1 MDLLRRQRGEQ
12 STKRLRLHALLA
24 RLCGQRSA
32 VAATKGG
39 SPFVDVGLSAGQFLT
54 LIRNE
59 RTLII
64 GSHTVPGLLLSSLLS
79 TSTIRPNER
88 LYNSVN
94 IEFMLFA
101 SVHTGPS
108 FPFPTLL

>member
-1 MDLLRRQRGEQ
+1 MDQLRRQRGEQ
-12 STKRLRLHALLA
+12 SSKSLRLQPLLA
-24 RLCGQRSA
+24 LRTARSA
-32 VAATKGG
+32 VAATRAARH
-39 SPFVDVGLSAGQFLT
+39 SWMLPVSWSISY
-54 LIRNE
+54 LIRDE